1 MNGLLLKLENLL
13 NVFCNE
19 VLNVDVFEVELR
31 FSVGEPALSMDEIDD
46 KLYESGF
53 GDALVGHGGKGR
65 VSIALSRQAASEK
78 ELIGN
83 TRVLIEKIFPQ
94 ATWLTMSN
102 GVDYGKKQKRLDID
116 ALIED
121 KAILDTKTSIGFVDV
136 PENKAALHPAR
147 YFVGLYLSNATG
159 QGVSIQDVIDNLDI
173 SDEHFKG
180 FLNEKVSVDIG
191 FAKKLELVTGMPFD
205 FWLRIQNKFDDSN
218 KVFSVK

>member
-1 MNGLLLKLENLL
+1 MSGLLLKQESLL

-19 VLNVDVFEVELR
+19 VFNVDTYEVELR

-102 GVDYGKKQKRLDID
+102 GVDYGNKQKRLDID
-116 ALIED
+116 ALIEG
-121 KAILDTKTSIGFVDV
+121 KAILDAKTSSGFVYV
-136 PENKAALHPAR
+136 PEEKDVLHPAR
-147 YFVGLYLSNATG
+147 YFEGLYLSKATANG
-159 QGVSIQDVIDNLDI
+159 LGIRDIINSLDI
-173 SDEHFKG
+173 TEEYFYD
-180 FLNEKVSVDIG
+180 FLNEKARIDMAL
-191 FAKKLELVTGMPFD
+191 AKKLEVVTGMSFE
-205 FWLRIQNKFDDSN
+205 FWLRTQGNFDNSHE
-218 KVFSVK
+218 

>member
-1 MNGLLLKLENLL
+1 M
-13 NVFCNE
+13 FCNE
-19 VLNVDVFEVELR
+19 VFNVDVYEVELR

-53 GDALVGHGGKGR
+53 GDALVGHGDKGR

-102 GVDYGKKQKRLDID
+102 GVDYGNKQKRLDID

-121 KAILDTKTSIGFVDV
+121 KATFDAKTSSGFVDV
-136 PENKAALHPAR
+136 PENKTALHPAR
-147 YFVGLYLSNATG
+147 YFEGLYLSKATANG
-159 QGVSIQDVIDNLDI
+159 LGIWDIINSLDI
-173 SDEHFKG
+173 TEEYFYD
-180 FLNEKVSVDIG
+180 FLNEKARIDMAL
-191 FAKKLELVTGMPFD
+191 AKKLETVTGMPFD
-205 FWLRIQNKFDDSN
+205 FWLRTQHKFDESYN
-218 KVFSVK
+218 GCSGQKKPL